1 MADEN
6 GNIDVEKLAEFK
18 PTMEL
23 RYLST
28 IMTISSE
35 TCITESEH
43 RILQQKWI
51 NELNEEQWRDI
62 PLVENK

>member
-23 RYLST
+23 RYLQGLVST
-28 IMTISSE
+28 Y
-35 TCITESEH
+35 
-43 RILQQKWI
+43 LQQKWI

-62 PLVENK
+62 PLVEINSK